1 MLILVHLHKYFS
13 SIRVHKKQK
22 NRTKNKPNG
31 IKIEKFRLAMA
42 RYVDK
47 EKSQNKFIIITTG
60 SMKAILKNCLR
71 VRNI

>member
-60 SMKAILKNCLR
+60 SIKAKCFLFNF
-71 VRNI
+71 